1 MKENGLIYRAKNG
14 DETAFNSLI
23 QEHRELMFRYAYLI
37 VYDAHIA
44 EDVTQ
49 EAVLRIYKHLDGFD
63 ESYSFRPW
71 ALQITR
77 NIARNHNRSWGR
89 YKNML
94 MRLMNF
100 PHRENF
106 DIESLSLAQQEA
118 KELHDAVQKLGV
130 DHQDVIY
137 ARYFLDLSVEE
148 SAKILGIAEGTVKSR
163 SHRALK
169 QLKTVIE
176 QHFPQLKPEAADE

>member
-1 MKENGLIYRAKNG
+1 MEENGLIRHAKNG
-14 DETAFNSLI
+14 DEAAFSSLI
-23 QEHRELMFRYAYLI
+23 QAHRELMFRYAYLI

-49 EAVLRIYKHLDGFD
+49 EAVLQIYKHLAGFD
-63 ESYSFRPW
+63 ETYSFRPW

-94 MRLMNF
+94 MRLMSF
-100 PHRENF
+100 HRRENF

-118 KELHDAVQKLGV
+118 KQLHEAVQQLTAE
-130 DHQDVIY
+130 HQDVIY
-137 ARYFLDLSVEE
+137 ARFFLDLTVEE

-163 SHRALK
+163 SHRAIK
-169 QLKTVIE
+169 QLKAVIE
-176 QHFPQLKPEAADE
+176 QQYPQLKPEASDE

>member
-1 MKENGLIYRAKNG
+1 MKENGLIYQAKNG
-14 DETAFNSLI
+14 DRTAFNSLI
-23 QEHRELMFRYAYLI
+23 QAHRDIMFRYAFLI

-63 ESYSFRPW
+63 ENYAFRPW

-94 MRLMNF
+94 MRFMSFQYN
-100 PHRENF
+100 ENS
-106 DIESLSLAQQEA
+106 DIESLSLAQQAA
-118 KELHDAVQKLGV
+118 KQLHEAVQKLSV

-137 ARYFLDLSVEE
+137 ARFFLEMSVEE
-148 SAKILGIAEGTVKSR
+148 SAKILDIAEGTVKSR
-163 SHRALK
+163 SHRALN
-169 QLKTVIE
+169 QLKTVIDE
-176 QHFPQLKPEAADE
+176 QYPQLKPEASDE